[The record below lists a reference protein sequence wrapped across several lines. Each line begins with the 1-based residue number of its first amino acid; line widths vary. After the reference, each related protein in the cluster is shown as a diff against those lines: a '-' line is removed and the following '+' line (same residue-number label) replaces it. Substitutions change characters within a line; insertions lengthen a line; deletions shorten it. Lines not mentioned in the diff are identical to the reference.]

1 MIFTRRAIIGAGLL
15 LALWVLLVPA
25 EAGSCYIG
33 GPGEAAADAVGSAKA
48 PLAARE
54 PIEPAAVKMPVSARL
69 PWGMD
74 GAAVPAAFPDVVT
87 MTNPAAATGAS
98 ALETGLDFVTGWAVV
113 SEWLDWQRCLGGSS
127 SDYVNSIQATPDGGY
142 IMAGYTYSNDG
153 DVSGNHGSYDVWVVK
168 LDQSGNL
175 QWQKCLGGS
184 SYDYVN
190 SIQATPDGGYI
201 MAGQTDS
208 NDGDVSGN
216 HGSYDVW
223 AVKLDQSGNLQWQKC
238 LGGSSYDYVNNI
250 QATPDGGY
258 IMAGQTDSYDG
269 DVSGYHYNS
278 DVWVVK
284 LDQSGNLEWQKCLG
298 GNGTEYA
305 NSIQATPDGGY
316 IMAGQTDSNG
326 GDVSGNH
333 GYNDV
338 WVVKLD
344 QSGNLQWQR
353 CLGGSSDDY
362 SNSIQ
367 ETSDGGYIMAGFT
380 ISNDGDVSGNH
391 GYYDVWVIKLDQS
404 GNLQW
409 QRCLGGT
416 SADYVNI
423 NSIQATPD
431 GGYIMAGQTNSND
444 GDVSGNHGYNDVW
457 VVKISP
463 IEWQASYGGSGGD
476 YIWDAAQ
483 AGDGGYVFVGETD
496 SQAGDVSGNHGRQD
510 AWVAKVDSGGA
521 LLWQSCIGGSGDDYG
536 RSIAQVDGG
545 YFLAGST
552 TSTDGE
558 MEGNHGGTDAW
569 VAFLDDDLT
578 LQWVR
583 CYGGT
588 GEDYA
593 TTVGI
598 TYDDN
603 NDIGYIMVGYTS
615 SNDGDVSGNHGG
627 YDLWAMR
634 LDQLGNILWQKCF
647 GGSDDDYGSGLMPT
661 EGDNL
666 FLKGYTRSND
676 GDVSGNHGGFDF
688 WFLYTNSTGQIRAQT
703 CAGGSSDDY
712 GYGINWG
719 LFMGR
724 TLSNDGDVIG
734 NHGGYDAWTMVC
746 NGIRYDG
753 NTTEVIFD
761 DMLCLGGSEW
771 DEGRDIDYSYI
782 SDSTLLVGSSQSNDG
797 DAIGNHGDWDMWA
810 VSLSSDHM
818 DGWDYAWSRCF
829 GGSGSDYG
837 SAVVPCSD
845 GGWLLAGY
853 TGSNNGDLSN
863 LARQG
868 DYDAWVVKL
877 RPQATGV
884 SQPAC

>member
-98 ALETGLDFVTGWAVV
+98 AMETGLDLITGWAVV

-184 SYDYVN
+184 SYDYV
-190 SIQATPDGGYI
+190 
-201 MAGQTDS
+201 
-208 NDGDVSGN
+208 
-216 HGSYDVW
+216 
-223 AVKLDQSGNLQWQKC
+223 
-238 LGGSSYDYVNNI
+238 
-250 QATPDGGY
+250 
-258 IMAGQTDSYDG
+258 
-269 DVSGYHYNS
+269 
-278 DVWVVK
+278 
-284 LDQSGNLEWQKCLG
+284 
-298 GNGTEYA
+298 
-305 NSIQATPDGGY
+305 
-316 IMAGQTDSNG
+316 
-326 GDVSGNH
+326 
-333 GYNDV
+333 
-338 WVVKLD
+338 
-344 QSGNLQWQR
+344 
-353 CLGGSSDDY
+353 
-362 SNSIQ
+362 
-367 ETSDGGYIMAGFT
+367 
-380 ISNDGDVSGNH
+380 
-391 GYYDVWVIKLDQS
+391 
-404 GNLQW
+404 
-409 QRCLGGT
+409 
-416 SADYVNI
+416 